1 MITDQLAKAPPTGG
15 PGGRIGAM
23 EHAFADG
30 TVVEAF
36 FQGGRTALTARSS
49 PAAQA
54 QPAVGA
60 SIGSSRADSV
70 LVAATA
76 WQMRSMWAGY

>member
-1 MITDQLAKAPPTGG
+1 
-15 PGGRIGAM
+15 M